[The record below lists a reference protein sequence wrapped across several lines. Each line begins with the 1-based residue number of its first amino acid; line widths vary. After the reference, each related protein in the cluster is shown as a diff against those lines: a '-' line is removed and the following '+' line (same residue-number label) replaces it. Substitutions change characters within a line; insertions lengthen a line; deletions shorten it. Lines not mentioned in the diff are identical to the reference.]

1 MLNNIVLQLLMSIKE
16 KQVIILLKNY
26 LKRSERQL
34 NNKEN
39 QGQLLENQTEANYK
53 TTNNLTELS
62 P

>member
-16 KQVIILLKNY
+16 KQVIIHLKNY

-39 QGQLLENQTEANYK
+39 QGQLLENQAEANYK

>member
-1 MLNNIVLQLLMSIKE
+1 MLNIIVLQLLMSIKE
-16 KQVIILLKNY
+16 KQVIIHLKNY

>member
-16 KQVIILLKNY
+16 KQVIIHLKNY